1 MYNNFFG
8 SKLFLPIRTTFIYA
22 TYLLPVTLLKAPVWI
37 SGCCFGGCVGLC
49 VSVTVV
55 FLFLHLPKD
64 DRNQLC
70 RWVKDIDADC
80 FMEMA
85 VVNLSFIYGL
95 LSMIC

>member
-1 MYNNFFG
+1 MCQCN
-8 SKLFLPIRTTFIYA
+8 SCT
-22 TYLLPVTLLKAPVWI
+22 
-37 SGCCFGGCVGLC
+37 S
-49 VSVTVV
+49 VSY
-55 FLFLHLPKD
+55 LPKV

-70 RWVKDIDADC
+70 WWVKDIVDDDC